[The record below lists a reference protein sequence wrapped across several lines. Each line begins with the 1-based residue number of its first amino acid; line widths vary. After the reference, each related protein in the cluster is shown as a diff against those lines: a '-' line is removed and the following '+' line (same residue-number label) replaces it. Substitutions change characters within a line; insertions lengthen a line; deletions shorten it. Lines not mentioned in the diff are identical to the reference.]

1 MRRIVSLVALLVVLG
16 LAPGPVASVAAQGD
30 APTVGTDVP
39 YVDAEGVEHGL
50 VTVTE
55 VADPF
60 TDFNPDQPPE
70 AGRRYVLLTVAF
82 EAAADQP
89 FEADPY
95 DLHFQDTDGYLWSL
109 TSVPRPA
116 DVVIPELQSQTMAP
130 GNRVS
135 GVVGFVV
142 PEDAELDQIFYQPES
157 GRLILLADLLPG
169 AGPTLGDE
177 IAYSDAEGGEALVS
191 VTEVADPFTEFNPD
205 YPPEA
210 GSRYVLLT
218 VSFENAGQLPFD
230 ADPYD
235 LLVRDADGFLW
246 SLSSV
251 QRPADVVM
259 PEVQSQTMAPGNRVS
274 GVVGFVVPEDAD
286 LTGVHFQPESGRL
299 VLLADLAGAAP
310 GAESSATPATSGVAG
325 TALAAGECDGVEA
338 WLMATATRV
347 QRAAAMSRED
357 ATLEDI
363 AILEEH
369 VTEYAALSAA
379 QGTDPVPAAA
389 VAINDLVIA
398 VLTAYEA
405 ALTQILAAEEP
416 GKETALELVEAMNTF
431 NDAGQQA
438 GEIRQEIAELAAGCG
453 IDL

>member
-1 MRRIVSLVALLVVLG
+1 MRRLVSIVALLVVLG
-16 LAPGPVASVAAQGD
+16 LAPGPVAPVAAQGD
-30 APTVGTDVP
+30 APTVGTDIP
-39 YVDAEGVEHGL
+39 YVDAEGVERGL
-50 VTVTE
+50 VTVSE

-70 AGRRYVLLTVAF
+70 AGSRYVLLTVAF

-95 DLHFQDTDGYLWSL
+95 DLLFQDTDGYLWSP

-142 PEDAELDQIFYQPES
+142 PEDAEL
-157 GRLILLADLLPG
+157 
-169 AGPTLGDE
+169 
-177 IAYSDAEGGEALVS
+177 
-191 VTEVADPFTEFNPD
+191 
-205 YPPEA
+205 
-210 GSRYVLLT
+210 
-218 VSFENAGQLPFD
+218 
-230 ADPYD
+230 
-235 LLVRDADGFLW
+235 
-246 SLSSV
+246 
-251 QRPADVVM
+251 
-259 PEVQSQTMAPGNRVS
+259 
-274 GVVGFVVPEDAD
+274 
-286 LTGVHFQPESGRL
+286 TGVHFQPESGRL

-310 GAESSATPATSGVAG
+310 GAESSATPATTDVAE
-325 TALAAGECDGVEA
+325 TTLVAGECEGVEV

-369 VTEYAALSAA
+369 VTEYAALAAA

-398 VLTAYEA
+398 VLTAYES

-416 GKETALELVEAMNTF
+416 GKETALELVEAVNTF

-438 GEIRQEIAELAAGCG
+438 GDIRQEIAALAAGCG